1 MTVARPM
8 ALPSGV
14 GLHRNTARP
23 MMMTTEN
30 EYIVYGYHLMNAS
43 VRSRS
48 LWTKAAGS
56 SA

>member
-1 MTVARPM
+1 
-8 ALPSGV
+8 
-14 GLHRNTARP
+14 